1 MVGVVYNLSPCQTQT
16 IVFTHRKSQLLS
28 VYFTN
33 LHPFYRNKVS
43 SKEIYRYCFISS
55 STNEKKTLPISLLQ
69 IKQVQLSRYRT
80 TESVIKSFHFRAHEY
95 KLMDVLGHPLFE
107 NIVLDTFSP

>member
-33 LHPFYRNKVS
+33 LHPFYCNKVP

-55 STNEKKTLPISLLQ
+55 STNEKRIPISLLQ
-69 IKQVQLSRYRT
+69 IKQIQLGRYQT
-80 TESVIKSFHFRAHEY
+80 AESVIKSFHFRAHEY

-107 NIVLDTFSP
+107 NILLHTFSS